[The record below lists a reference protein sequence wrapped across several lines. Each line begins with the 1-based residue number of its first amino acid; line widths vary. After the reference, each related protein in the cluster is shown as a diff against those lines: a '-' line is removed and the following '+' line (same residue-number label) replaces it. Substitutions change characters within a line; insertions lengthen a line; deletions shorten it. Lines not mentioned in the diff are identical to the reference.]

1 MDKRKICDSHT
12 HSSNSFD
19 AKNTVE
25 ELCESAIG
33 LGLYALTITDH
44 CEANI
49 YDDPQHSE
57 FGDFSKRIPQS
68 VKDIAQAKKKYE
80 GKLRLY
86 CGLELGEPMQDLSAT
101 GRALRLADFDFI
113 LASVH
118 NIAGEQDFYWLDYR
132 EDELEELLRRYFS
145 EVLQTARWNHFDSLA
160 HLTYPLRYI
169 KKKLGLDVDTGLF
182 KDQIDL
188 ILRTLAIN
196 GKALEVNSSG
206 LRQELG
212 KTLPGREVIER
223 FKELGGKYVTVGSD
237 AHCCEDLASG
247 VGEAY
252 ALLRGCGFTHY
263 TVYEKHRPV
272 LFEL

>member
-19 AKNTVE
+19 AENTVE
-25 ELCESAIG
+25 ELCERAIE
-33 LGLYALTITDH
+33 LGLYALTVTDH
-44 CEANI
+44 CEANF

-57 FGDFSKRIPQS
+57 FGDFSKRIAQS
-68 VKDIAQAKKKYE
+68 VKDIARAKKKYE
-80 GKLRLY
+80 GRLRLY
-86 CGLELGEPMQDLSAT
+86 CGLELGEPVQSLSAAA
-101 GRALRLADFDFI
+101 RVLQLADFDFV

-132 EDELEELLRRYFS
+132 EETVEELLRRYFA
-145 EVLQTARWNHFDSLA
+145 EVLLTARWNHFDSLA
-160 HLTYPLRYI
+160 HLTYPFRYI

-188 ILRTLAIN
+188 ILRTLAVN

-206 LRQELG
+206 LRQEIG
-212 KTLPGREVIER
+212 KTLPGREVIAR

-237 AHCCEDLASG
+237 AHRREDLASG
-247 VGEAY
+247 AEEAY
-252 ALLRGCGFTHY
+252 ALLRACGFTHY
-263 TVYEKHRPV
+263 TVYEKHKPV

>member
-1 MDKRKICDSHT
+1 MRYLIGDSARLVT
-12 HSSNSFD
+12 PYRGYSWV
-19 AKNTVE
+19 TI
-25 ELCESAIG
+25 IG
-33 LGLYALTITDH
+33 
-44 CEANI
+44 
-49 YDDPQHSE
+49 
-57 FGDFSKRIPQS
+57 
-68 VKDIAQAKKKYE
+68 YE
-80 GKLRLY
+80 GDGY
-86 CGLELGEPMQDLSAT
+86 CVELTSGLE
-101 GRALRLADFDFI
+101 I
-113 LASVH
+113 VV
-118 NIAGEQDFYWLDYR
+118 R

>member
-1 MDKRKICDSHT
+1 MIRRPPRSTHCISSAASDVYKR
-12 HSSNSFD
+12 
-19 AKNTVE
+19 
-25 ELCESAIG
+25 
-33 LGLYALTITDH
+33 
-44 CEANI
+44 
-49 YDDPQHSE
+49 Q
-57 FGDFSKRIPQS
+57 
-68 VKDIAQAKKKYE
+68 
-80 GKLRLY
+80 
-86 CGLELGEPMQDLSAT
+86 
-101 GRALRLADFDFI
+101 
-113 LASVH
+113 
-118 NIAGEQDFYWLDYR
+118 
-132 EDELEELLRRYFS
+132 
-145 EVLQTARWNHFDSLA
+145 
-160 HLTYPLRYI
+160 
-169 KKKLGLDVDTGLF
+169 
-182 KDQIDL
+182 DL

>member
-86 CGLELGEPMQDLSAT
+86 CGLELGEPMQDLSAA

-132 EDELEELLRRYFS
+132 EDEVEELLRRYFS

-212 KTLPGREVIER
+212 RRCPAGR
-223 FKELGGKYVTVGSD
+223 
-237 AHCCEDLASG
+237 
-247 VGEAY
+247 
-252 ALLRGCGFTHY
+252 
-263 TVYEKHRPV
+263 
-272 LFEL
+272 